1 MNKPNTIPTL
11 FVVVPCYNEQ
21 EVLEETTKRLQE
33 KLGEMMVSKLIS
45 DNSRILFVDD
55 GSRDK
60 TWEIISE
67 KHKEASLVLGL
78 KLAHNKGHQ
87 NALLAGLMT
96 AKDLAD
102 CVISIDADLQDDIS
116 VLDEFIEK
124 YSGGCDI
131 VYGVRKSR
139 KSDTFFKRQTAQ
151 GYYKFLNL
159 LGVDVVYNH
168 ADYRLMSRR
177 ALEALAEYKEVN
189 LFLRGIVK
197 LIGFKSDTVE
207 YERKERFAGKSK
219 YPLRK
224 MISFALDGVTSFSI
238 KPIKIIGNS
247 GIVISALS
255 VFGLLYAL
263 IAKLTGNAVTGWT
276 AIVAS
281 IWLIGGI
288 QLFSLG
294 VIGTYIGKIY
304 SETKAR
310 PKYLIEEFLEK

>member
-1 MNKPNTIPTL
+1 MNKPNKIPTL
-11 FVVVPCYNEQ
+11 YVAVPCYNEQ

-33 KLGEMMVSKLIS
+33 KLSEMMVEGLINDS
-45 DNSRILFVDD
+45 SRILFIDD

-60 TWEIISE
+60 TWEIIE
-67 KHKEASLVLGL
+67 RKHQENSLVCGL
-78 KLAHNKGHQ
+78 KLAHNRGHQ

-96 AKDLAD
+96 AKSLAD

-116 VLDEFIEK
+116 VLDEFVKK
-124 YSGGCDI
+124 YLDGCDI

-139 KSDTFFKRQTAQ
+139 KSDTLFKRQTAQ
-151 GYYKFLNL
+151 SYYKLLKL

-168 ADYRLMSRR
+168 ADYRLMSSR
-177 ALEALAEYKEVN
+177 ALDALEEYKEVN

-207 YERKERFAGKSK
+207 YERKERFAGESK

-238 KPIKIIGNS
+238 KPIKIIGNL
-247 GIVISALS
+247 GIVISVLS

>member
-1 MNKPNTIPTL
+1 
-11 FVVVPCYNEQ
+11 
-21 EVLEETTKRLQE
+21 
-33 KLGEMMVSKLIS
+33 
-45 DNSRILFVDD
+45 
-55 GSRDK
+55 
-60 TWEIISE
+60 
-67 KHKEASLVLGL
+67 
-78 KLAHNKGHQ
+78 
-87 NALLAGLMT
+87 MT
-96 AKDLAD
+96 AKSLAD

-116 VLDEFIEK
+116 VLDEFVKK
-124 YSGGCDI
+124 YLDGCDI

-151 GYYKFLNL
+151 GYYKLLKL

-168 ADYRLMSRR
+168 ADYRLMSSR
-177 ALEALAEYKEVN
+177 ALDALEEYKEVN

-207 YERKERFAGKSK
+207 YERKERFAGESK

-238 KPIKIIGNS
+238 KPIKIIGNL
-247 GIVISALS
+247 GIVISVLS

>member
-1 MNKPNTIPTL
+1 MNNTNKIPTL
-11 FVVVPCYNEQ
+11 YVAVPCYNEQ
-21 EVLEETTKRLQE
+21 EVLEETAKRLQE
-33 KLGEMMVSKLIS
+33 KLSEMMVEGLIS
-45 DNSRILFVDD
+45 DGSRILFIDD

-60 TWEIISE
+60 TWEIIE
-67 KHKEASLVLGL
+67 RKHKENSLVCGL
-78 KLAHNKGHQ
+78 KLSHNRGHQ

-96 AKDLAD
+96 AKNLAD

-116 VLDEFIEK
+116 VLDEFVKK
-124 YSGGCDI
+124 YLAGCDV

-151 GYYKFLNL
+151 NYYKLLHL

-168 ADYRLMSRR
+168 ADYRLMSHR
-177 ALEALAEYKEVN
+177 ALDALEEYKEVN

-238 KPIKIIGNS
+238 KPIKIIGNL
-247 GIVISALS
+247 GIVISVLS